1 MRKNPW
7 PKGKSRKRSNAAKKA
22 WKHRSSGRK
31 LKRKG
36 SKHLTNKKRIETVIY
51 DLWEGFTTKEIAKK
65 RHLTVNQVRR
75 IAKEEEMPDKVGRPR
90 KVKRGRPKG
99 I

>member
-22 WKHRSSGRK
+22 WKHRGRK

-51 DLWEGFTTKEIAKK
+51 DLWEGFSTKEVAKK

-99 I
+99 T